1 MVHISSQSTEIRWE
15 RGLWDKERM
24 WFDAYSVGLLNKLRK
39 IIFFVVAKSEKKN
52 IALFSSELGILPGS
66 LLNRAIFL
74 TFRRI

>member
-1 MVHISSQSTEIRWE
+1 
-15 RGLWDKERM
+15 M

>member
-1 MVHISSQSTEIRWE
+1 
-15 RGLWDKERM
+15 M

-52 IALFSSELGILPGS
+52 IALFGSEPSKIPSS
-66 LLNRAIFL
+66 LLNKAIFL